1 MLSAVPVKDPY
12 EVLGIGRS
20 ASAEEIK
27 SAFRKLAAK
36 HHPDKNPDDPSAT
49 QRFKELNAAHQ
60 ILSDPKK
67 RAMFDRFGAAGVGG
81 VAGGGAGP
89 FGGMPFDLSELNI
102 DGVFADLLDV
112 LGIRTG
118 DRGDVQHDIELT
130 FEEAAFGCD
139 KTIEFDRVTRCSTC
153 EGSGA
158 KAGTELEPC
167 SACNGRGRVRYQQ
180 GMFPIAVERTC
191 ARCHGTGRVVVTP
204 CEDCGG
210 AGLRS
215 SSHSVEVTIPPGVED
230 GATRSISGMGNVTR
244 TGRRP
249 GNLEIGVRVRP
260 HDFFQRVGDNVIC
273 NLPITF
279 PQAALGDEIEIPTL
293 NGKGF
298 MRVPP
303 GTQPGTVLRVRG
315 KGIPRRVLGGRGDQ
329 LVEVQVEV
337 PTDLSDRQK
346 ELIAELAEE
355 LGEAVQPQQR
365 TFMDKLR
372 GLFN

>member
-1 MLSAVPVKDPY
+1 MNRQEKSQQVESIRALLEQAQLVVLTDYRGLSVPDMVALRGAIREARGSYRIMKNS
-12 EVLGIGRS
+12 L
-20 ASAEEIK
+20 A
-27 SAFRKLAAK
+27 KLAT
-36 HHPDKNPDDPSAT
+36 S
-49 QRFKELNAAHQ
+49 
-60 ILSDPKK
+60 
-67 RAMFDRFGAAGVGG
+67 
-81 VAGGGAGP
+81 
-89 FGGMPFDLSELNI
+89 
-102 DGVFADLLDV
+102 
-112 LGIRTG
+112 
-118 DRGDVQHDIELT
+118 
-130 FEEAAFGCD
+130 
-139 KTIEFDRVTRCSTC
+139 
-153 EGSGA
+153 
-158 KAGTELEPC
+158 GTELEPC

-191 ARCHGTGRVVVTP
+191 ARCHGSGRVVVTP

-215 SSHSVEVTIPPGVED
+215 SAHSVEVTIPPGVED
-230 GATRSISGMGNVTR
+230 GATRSISGMGNATR

-249 GNLEIGVRVRP
+249 GSLEIGVRVKP

-293 NGKGF
+293 DGKGF

-315 KGIPRRVLGGRGDQ
+315 KGIPRRHLGGRGDQ

-346 ELIAELAEE
+346 ELIAELADE

-372 GLFN
+372 SLFN

>member
-1 MLSAVPVKDPY
+1 MPVKDPY
-12 EVLGIGRS
+12 EVLGVGRS
-20 ASAEEIK
+20 ASPEEVK

-36 HHPDKNPDDPSAT
+36 HHPDKNPDDPGAT
-49 QRFKELNAAHQ
+49 QRFKEINAAHQ

-67 RAMFDRFGAAGVGG
+67 RAMYDRFGAAGVGG
-81 VAGGGAGP
+81 AGGGAGP
-89 FGGMPFDLSELNI
+89 FGAVPFDLSDLNI
-102 DGVFADLLDV
+102 DGVFADLLEV

-118 DRGDVQHDIELT
+118 DRGDVRHQLQLT
-130 FEEAAFGCD
+130 FEEAAFGCE
-139 KTIEFDRVTRCSTC
+139 KKVKFDRVTRCSTC
-153 EGSGA
+153 EGTGA
-158 KAGTELEPC
+158 KPGTELQTC

-180 GMFPIAVERTC
+180 GVFPIAVERSC
-191 ARCHGTGRVVVTP
+191 SRCHGSGKVVVTP
-204 CEDCGG
+204 CDDCGG

-215 SSHSVEVTIPPGVED
+215 SAHEVEVTIPPGIEQ
-230 GATRSISGMGNVTR
+230 GATRSISGKGNVTR

-249 GNLEIGVRVRP
+249 GNLEIVISVKP
-260 HDFFQRVGDNVIC
+260 HDFFQRVGDNVVC
-273 NLPITF
+273 ALPITF

-293 NGKGF
+293 DGKGF
-298 MRVPP
+298 MRIPP

-346 ELIAELAEE
+346 ELIVELADE
-355 LGEAVQPQQR
+355 LGEAVQPQRR

-372 GLFN
+372 SLFS